1 MSFWD
6 KIAGVY
12 DILQY
17 LNGRAYRAMTEGVR
31 HVVPKGARVLDCAAG
46 TGELTIAAA
55 EKAESVVCTDISFS
69 MLEQA
74 RKKCMKAGLDN
85 VRFEERDIFSLSD
98 KDGTYDIVMAG
109 NVLHLLDSPQDAV
122 KELCRVTKKGGKVIL
137 PIFLAKDSPVI
148 KGLCLT
154 VYTRLGIK
162 PYSESEYRALLAGFG
177 YKYKLT
183 VLKGIVPIGFA
194 VIKNI

>member
-12 DILQY
+12 DIIQRFD
-17 LNGRAYRAMTEGVR
+17 GRAYRAMTEGVR
-31 HVVPKGARVLDCAAG
+31 QVVPKGAHVLDCAAG
-46 TGELTIAAA
+46 TGALTIAAA

-74 RKKCMKAGLDN
+74 RKKCIKAGLSN

-98 KDGTYDIVMAG
+98 KDGTYDAVMAG
-109 NVLHLLDSPQDAV
+109 NVLHLLDDPKAAV
-122 KELCRVTKKGGKVIL
+122 KELCRVTKKGGRVIL
-137 PIFLAKDSPVI
+137 PIFLAKDSLVI
-148 KGLCLT
+148 KGPCLT
-154 VYTRLGIK
+154 VYKRLGIK
-162 PYSESEYRALLAGFG
+162 PYSGSEYRALLDGFG

-183 VLKGIVPIGFA
+183 ILKGIVPIGFS
-194 VIKNI
+194 VIKP